1 MKLEILLLER
11 KVRKKMSN
19 LLKQYQELKKKDSN
33 KIYIF
38 QVGIFYNLLNEDAQL
53 VSNKIGLKLT
63 NLSPEI
69 VKCGFP
75 IAKLEKY
82 THLFESLDLK
92 YELVTNQAPLNQGS
106 YNSIIKNIQNID
118 LDNTTCKEAFDI
130 LYNIQQK
137 LKNIQ

>member
-1 MKLEILLLER
+1 
-11 KVRKKMSN
+11 MSK
-19 LLKQYQELKKKDSN
+19 LLKQYQELKKKDTN

-53 VSNKIGLKLT
+53 VSDKIGLKLT

-82 THLFESLDLK
+82 THLLENLDLK
-92 YELVTNQAPLNQGS
+92 YEVVTNQAPLNQGS
-106 YNSIIKNIQNID
+106 YNSIIKKIQNVD

>member
-1 MKLEILLLER
+1 MLER

-63 NLSPEI
+63 NLSPKI

>member
-1 MKLEILLLER
+1 MSKLMR
-11 KVRKKMSN
+11 
-19 LLKQYQELKKKDSN
+19 QYQELKKKDPN

-53 VSNKIGLKLT
+53 VSDKIGLKLT

-106 YNSIIKNIQNID
+106 YSSIIKKIQNID
-118 LDNTTCKEAFDI
+118 LENTTCKEAFDI

>member
-1 MKLEILLLER
+1 MLER
-11 KVRKKMSN
+11 KVRKKMSK

-53 VSNKIGLKLT
+53 VSNKIVLKLT

-75 IAKLEKY
+75 ITKLEKY

-106 YNSIIKNIQNID
+106 YSSIIKNIQNID
-118 LDNTTCKEAFDI
+118 LENTTCKEAFDI

>member
-1 MKLEILLLER
+1 MSKLLKEY
-11 KVRKKMSN
+11 N
-19 LLKQYQELKKKDSN
+19 LLKTKDKN

-38 QVGIFYNLLNEDAQL
+38 KVGIFYNILNEDARL
-53 VSNKIGLKLT
+53 VSKEIGLKLT
-63 NLSPEI
+63 DLSPEI

-82 THLFESLDLK
+82 TALLKQKNINFE
-92 YELVTNQAPLNQGS
+92 VVANQAPINHNTS
-106 YNSIIKNIQNID
+106 YDSIINYIKNIN
-118 LDNTTCKEAFDI
+118 LDNTTCKQAFDL

>member
-1 MKLEILLLER
+1 M
-11 KVRKKMSN
+11 
-19 LLKQYQELKKKDSN
+19 KQYQELKKKDPN

-53 VSNKIGLKLT
+53 VSDKIGLKLT

-82 THLFESLDLK
+82 THLLENLYLK
-92 YELVTNQAPLNQGS
+92 YEVVTNQAPLNQGS
-106 YNSIIKNIQNID
+106 YNSIIKKIQNVD

>member
-1 MKLEILLLER
+1 MSKL
-11 KVRKKMSN
+11 M
-19 LLKQYQELKKKDSN
+19 KQYQELKKKDPN

-38 QVGIFYNLLNEDAQL
+38 QVGIFYNLINEDAQL

-82 THLFESLDLK
+82 THLLDNNDLK
-92 YELVTNQAPLNQGS
+92 YELVANQAPSDQSS
-106 YNSIIKNIQNID
+106 YNSIINKIKNID
-118 LDNTTCKEAFDI
+118 LNNTTCKEAFDV

>member
-1 MKLEILLLER
+1 MSKL
-11 KVRKKMSN
+11 M
-19 LLKQYQELKKKDSN
+19 KQYQELKKKDP
-33 KIYIF
+33 
-38 QVGIFYNLLNEDAQL
+38 
-53 VSNKIGLKLT
+53 NKIGLKLT

-82 THLFESLDLK
+82 THLLDNNDLK
-92 YELVTNQAPLNQGS
+92 YELVTNQAPSDQSS
-106 YNSIIKNIQNID
+106 YNSIINKIKNID
-118 LDNTTCKEAFDI
+118 LNNTTCKEAFDI

>member
-1 MKLEILLLER
+1 MLER

>member
-1 MKLEILLLER
+1 MLER
-11 KVRKKMSN
+11 KVRKKMSK

-38 QVGIFYNLLNEDAQL
+38 QVGIFYNLINEDAQL
-53 VSNKIGLKLT
+53 VSDKIGLKLT

-82 THLFESLDLK
+82 THLLESLDLK
-92 YELVTNQAPLNQGS
+92 YEVITNQASLNQGS
-106 YNSIIKNIQNID
+106 YNSIIKKIQNVD